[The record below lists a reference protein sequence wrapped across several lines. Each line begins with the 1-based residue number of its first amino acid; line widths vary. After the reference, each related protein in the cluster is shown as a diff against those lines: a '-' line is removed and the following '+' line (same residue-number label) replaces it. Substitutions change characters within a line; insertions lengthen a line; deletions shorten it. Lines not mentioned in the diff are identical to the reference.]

1 LLGIENVDR
10 PFRSAPSHPNVF
22 NEILEYAY
30 DAERDQ
36 ELTAALETHGVM
48 IALGGES
55 GLYTADE
62 VLDLAAYLDGKDLDS
77 WDQAGKLKDFVEF
90 LRYSAELLQNETPPK
105 GLHEEFQE
113 WR

>member
-1 LLGIENVDR
+1 
-10 PFRSAPSHPNVF
+10 VF
-22 NEILEYAY
+22 NEILEYTY
-30 DAERDQ
+30 DSQRDR
-36 ELTAALETHGVM
+36 ELTAAVETHGVM

-55 GLYTADE
+55 GLYTPDE
-62 VLDLAAYLDGKDLDS
+62 VLDLAAYLDGKDLETWYQS
-77 WDQAGKLKDFVEF
+77 EELKDFVEF